1 MAGDKEKLATLRTS
15 AGRGRVGQHLYSFS
29 KLGERII
36 IPRTLSPEPSDEVS
50 VGIAGM
56 PITTVIALGG
66 LRQGVPRYSPRYG
79 DPCDITSRGAPRT
92 YSSSSSATTWP
103 TCSSD
108 RLTNPGS
115 SRRALP
121 SRDRYSRR
129 RLRLGCPQRGRS
141 VPAVTPPNTPLPS
154 RSIISI
160 TKPLMGDTSE
170 HSLIMPS
177 RRNPQ
182 SVPALSR
189 RSRP

>member
-15 AGRGRVGQHLYSFS
+15 AGLERVGQDLYSFS

-36 IPRTLSPEPSDEVS
+36 IPRTLSPEPPDEVG

-66 LRQGVPRYSPRYG
+66 LSQGVPRYSSRYG
-79 DPCDITSRGAPRT
+79 DPSDITSRGAPRT
-92 YSSSSSATTWP
+92 DSSSSSATTWP

-108 RLTNPGS
+108 RLTNSGS

-121 SRDRYSRR
+121 SRDRHSRR
-129 RLRLGCPQRGRS
+129 RLRLGCPQLGGS
-141 VPAVTPPNTPLPS
+141 VPAATPPNIPLPS
-154 RSIISI
+154 RSIVSI
-160 TKPLMGDTSE
+160 TKPLMEDTSE
-170 HSLIMPS
+170 HSLVMPC

-182 SVPALSR
+182 SVPALTG
-189 RSRP
+189 RSCP